1 MKLSR
6 PAAVQVLPTGEVAVQ
21 VGAKTNKNTYPLKK
35 NTFIGDFI
43 IAEGAT
49 GATDYNYEQY
59 ADGVLTINNVSW
71 AELYGTPEI
80 QTNGQRSGSH
90 QPIPGTNGLASC
102 SLTLKFKCRKEVE
115 RNANRVNK
123 YY

>member
-1 MKLSR
+1 M
-6 PAAVQVLPTGEVAVQ
+6 
-21 VGAKTNKNTYPLKK
+21 GAKTNKNTYPLKK

-80 QTNGQRSGSH
+80 QTNGQRSGSY
-90 QPIPGTNGLASC
+90 QPIPGTNYGQEFY
-102 SLTLKFKCRKEVE
+102 TGYLKITKIDK
-115 RNANRVNK
+115 
-123 YY
+123 

>member
-1 MKLSR
+1 MKT
-6 PAAVQVLPTGEVAVQ
+6 VEVAVQ

-59 ADGVLTINNVSW
+59 ADGVLIINSVEW

-80 QTNGQRSGSH
+80 QANGQRSGSH
-90 QPIPGTNGLASC
+90 QPIPGTNYGQEFY
-102 SLTLKFKCRKEVE
+102 TGYLKITKIDK
-115 RNANRVNK
+115 
-123 YY
+123 